1 MKELLKGFNQ
11 GLVAASCL
19 AKKKEREIKRQ
30 AGERVES
37 ISYQGEIQTTH
48 TVERVGKGG
57 DRTEIRLNN
66 VDQIV
71 HC

>member
-1 MKELLKGFNQ
+1 MSGKQRK
-11 GLVAASCL
+11 
-19 AKKKEREIKRQ
+19 EIKKQ

-37 ISYQGEIQTTH
+37 ISYQGEIQTTL

-57 DRTEIRLNN
+57 DCTEIRLNN

>member
-19 AKKKEREIKRQ
+19 ANKKKEIKRQ

-48 TVERVGKGG
+48 TVERVGKGETVQKY
-57 DRTEIRLNN
+57 D
-66 VDQIV
+66 
-71 HC
+71 

>member
-1 MKELLKGFNQ
+1 MSG
-11 GLVAASCL
+11 
-19 AKKKEREIKRQ
+19 KKKKEIKRQ

-57 DRTEIRLNN
+57 DRIEIRLNN